1 MRRVLASLLAVLF
14 FAMPVISAIR
24 LMMIREEQ
32 DANVAQKIGMP
43 FVWPAEKS
51 LADPKVALSIFRT
64 IVADQQVNILRSSS
78 LRLPSGRNQ
87 INAYVMMNKDS
98 TLFHDYSLHSGRWIS
113 AQESQNRNIAV
124 STLSAQALGVDEV
137 VGVPNVVGDRYDL
150 TISSLQYAFT
160 SLNTAGTYILETHD
174 VDKFHNVM
182 KYLLQ
187 LSLQY
192 EKSLT
197 IEQFEYKKAP
207 QQETNYGI
215 VIITFVCILGALC
228 ALILS
233 IILAVRYGKGIG
245 IMRLLGYSKQKVWW
259 QIIGRNIILFS
270 LISILICT
278 IVLAMLRNVDG
289 PFVFHLYNNM
299 IVSLLFCI
307 IAAYCTSMLIISR
320 IKISDLIKGYL

>member
-32 DANVAQKIGMP
+32 DANVAQEIGMP

-51 LADPKVALSIFRT
+51 LSDPKVALSIFRT
-64 IVADQQVNILRSSS
+64 IVTDQQVNILRASS

-87 INAYVMMNKDS
+87 INTYVMMSKGT
-98 TLFHDYSLHSGRWIS
+98 TLFRDYSLHSGRWIT
-113 AQESQNRNIAV
+113 AEESQNRNIAV

-160 SLNTAGTYILETHD
+160 SLTTSGTYVLETHD
-174 VDKFHNVM
+174 VGQFHNAM

-187 LSLQY
+187 LSLEY
-192 EKSLT
+192 EPSLT
-197 IEQFEYKKAP
+197 IEQFEYKKT
-207 QQETNYGI
+207 QQKEINYGI
-215 VIITFVCILGALC
+215 VIITAVCIIAALC
-228 ALILS
+228 ALVLS
-233 IILAVRYGKGIG
+233 IILVARYGKGIG
-245 IMRLLGYSKQKVWW
+245 VMRLLGYSKRKVWW
-259 QIIGRNIILFS
+259 QINGRYISLFS
-270 LISILICT
+270 LISILIGA
-278 IVLAMLRNVDG
+278 IILAVLHNVDRR
-289 PFVFHLYNNM
+289 FVFHLYGSM

-307 IAAYCTSMLIISR
+307 TAAYCTSMIIISR